1 MLPCQD
7 PFVGVL
13 LRVTF
18 GAWRA
23 KTPQDACIGGYSRHR
38 CINAR
43 GRVHQGR
50 VARVRKRLWRS
61 GAPAGTSAL
70 GPRLTRRISTTAS
83 GVMTVPHM
91 QPVSRSAGT
100 RKCDINPSQLPDRQQ
115 AKGDALE
122 SIATQISAN
131 CNASYVKGNDQCVGV
146 PEIWGRNPM
155 QFRLAKIVFASA
167 GWRQSNAQQSRA
179 TSRPPADFHSRSQ
192 QSLKRAE
199 SSSWPENATH

>member
-1 MLPCQD
+1 MAIRCPCRYKCAGSAAD
-7 PFVGVL
+7 KANFNYSFWGDDGATHAACF
-13 LRVTF
+13 TF
-18 GAWRA
+18 CWN
-23 KTPQDACIGGYSRHR
+23 T
-38 CINAR
+38 
-43 GRVHQGR
+43 
-50 VARVRKRLWRS
+50 
-61 GAPAGTSAL
+61 
-70 GPRLTRRISTTAS
+70 
-83 GVMTVPHM
+83 
-91 QPVSRSAGT
+91 
-100 RKCDINPSQLPDRQQ
+100 DINPSQLPDRQQ

-146 PEIWGRNPM
+146 PETWGRNPM